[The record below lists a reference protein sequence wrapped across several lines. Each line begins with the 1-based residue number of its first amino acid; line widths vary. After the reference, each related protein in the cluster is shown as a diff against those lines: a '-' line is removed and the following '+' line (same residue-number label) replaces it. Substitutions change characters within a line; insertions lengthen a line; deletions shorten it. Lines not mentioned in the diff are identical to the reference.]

1 MGNPSN
7 MEAQDSMKG
16 KQYVLVIW
24 MLEKYKYRIS
34 PGISPSN
41 ILNSR
46 FEGKQGVSWISHIA
60 ISINLFINISAM
72 RNQY

>member
-7 MEAQDSMKG
+7 MEAQDSIKG
-16 KQYVLVIW
+16 EQYVQVIW
-24 MLEKYKYRIS
+24 MLEKYKFR
-34 PGISPSN
+34 ISPSN